1 MFVDSLKKRI
11 YHIIVKKNFI
21 RKDENKENNL
31 KNVLSNCSVIESLL
45 RKEFQEYRR
54 SPKNKLYG
62 LIMNIIKKS
71 LFVNYD
77 KFMIKYIN
85 KKKKKKM
92 KLNNNCQVN
101 NNNFIYDTNHIISN
115 DITTCDVIEGDNC
128 RSTILNDNNEI
139 INYTNKNEYN
149 QNNIEDEKMNEQNIH
164 GHNPN
169 DVLLNEKDLNVGN
182 EFIKN
187 NMLKNK
193 KKLKIIE
200 GKLKDEKNVQSH
212 LTNNQIN
219 ENMNHMKE
227 EHNKNSFN
235 NSNKIINS
243 IISNKTLNDFKGIKN
258 IKKDILYSIIYPYK
272 FRLSNLNCIINIF
285 GTSGTGKTTLSYAIA
300 GECGCPFFYIK
311 LPEYIKYISND
322 NKNNKLRILF
332 EHIKNEYDKAILCID
347 DIDIIFSSKDD
358 STDLYLFT
366 YLLNVF
372 HNSNIIV
379 LLLSINKPNDS
390 ILYSKIQKFITIP
403 IPTYDDRIEILEQA
417 SCEYFLSFDIPYTA
431 SITYG
436 FNRGQ
441 IFDIMNE
448 SLNLYIYNDL
458 LRKDLKINHMIKNE
472 VDHVT
477 QTCEDINKINC
488 NENIMVNQK
497 SHHIS
502 NKINNDNNDNNDNNN
517 DNNNNN
523 NNNNNNA
530 SVGGYTKSDNDF
542 FKNVTNYEEI
552 KQNDQLTSHEQ
563 NILITSIKTNDENQI
578 ASTEIPQELSNDS
591 PCLNNQNNHNLKEIN
606 HKRKYNMLLCSLNE
620 EKVIEGK
627 AEKKIQKIIEINND
641 IIFEGVN
648 NIKKKM
654 TNENICEVPNIN
666 LDNIG
671 SLKKIKK
678 ILESKFILPVKY
690 SNIYKHLGINKSMG
704 ILLYGPPGCGKTM
717 LAKAISNE
725 MKANFIAIKG
735 PEILNKYVGES
746 EKKVREIFS
755 YASVYK
761 PCLIFFDE
769 IDSICINRSNNKSVS
784 ASDRVVNQLLSEMD
798 GLSQREG
805 VYIIATTNR
814 PDIIDKALLRSGRFD
829 QLIYISLPKYQG
841 RVDILKKLSK
851 NMPIDK
857 NVRFEEISKLTRG
870 YSGADLYGVLR
881 ESAFIALQECRDK
894 IDIQNK
900 SNPKNNNIY
909 NNTDQ
914 QMNKDTNVINIMN
927 QHLSIQENNSIKQ
940 HSIILSTSN
949 INNNNVDH
957 IYSIHNF
964 DHIKSNSY
972 RTNRTLSQD
981 MNNSIDDNTK
991 PYILDDSVDNNRV
1004 LSKGQ
1009 NNINQMDQI
1018 NRDEIVK
1025 ISENFTNE
1033 YKSNNVNTYKL
1044 SNNNIMDIQRLDI
1057 NINHNN
1063 SNNLNYNKMNDEIS
1077 SSNNK
1082 NKDISFNDH
1091 QNMFSTNNFGKNKN
1105 MIKLEYNN
1113 NMEEQQKDY
1122 NNSSQNCILSTNNNH
1137 LNEKDRNNLIYE
1149 YIQKNKNILTITQKH
1164 IIQAI
1169 KIIPRS
1175 VTKEQIKYYKEICK
1189 KFK

>member
-1 MFVDSLKKRI
+1 MFLHSLKKRI
-11 YHIIVKKNFI
+11 YHIIVKNNFI

-54 SPKNKLYG
+54 SPKNKLHG
-62 LIMNIIKKS
+62 IIMNVIKKC

-77 KFMIKYIN
+77 KFMIKYFN

-92 KLNNNCQVN
+92 KLHNNCALNN

-115 DITTCDVIEGDNC
+115 DITTCDMDEGENYP
-128 RSTILNDNNEI
+128 STILNNNDES

-149 QNNIEDEKMNEQNIH
+149 QKNIEDEKITQQNIH
-164 GHNPN
+164 GDNYN
-169 DVLLNEKDLNVGN
+169 DLLLNKKDLNVGN
-182 EFIKN
+182 KFIKKN
-187 NMLKNK
+187 ILKNT
-193 KKLKIIE
+193 KKLKNIE
-200 GKLKDEKNVQSH
+200 CKLKDEKNVQTH
-212 LTNNQIN
+212 LTNEQIN
-219 ENMNHMKE
+219 ENMIHMKD
-227 EHNKNSFN
+227 EHNKSSFN

-243 IISNKTLNDFKGIKN
+243 ITSNKTLNDFKGIKN

-272 FRLSNLNCIINIF
+272 FRPSNLYCIINIF

-300 GECGCPFFYIK
+300 GECECPFFYIK
-311 LPEYIKYISND
+311 LPEYIRYISND
-322 NKNNKLRILF
+322 NKNNKLKILF
-332 EHIKNEYDKAILCID
+332 EHIKNEYHKAILCID

-366 YLLNVF
+366 YLLNIF

-390 ILYSKIQKFITIP
+390 ILYSKIQKFITLP

-458 LRKDLKINHMIKNE
+458 IRKDLKINNMIKNQ
-472 VDHVT
+472 VDHIS
-477 QTCEDINKINC
+477 QTCENINKIDC
-488 NENIMVNQK
+488 NENIVVNQR
-497 SHHIS
+497 SCHIS
-502 NKINNDNNDNNDNNN
+502 NKINNNDN
-517 DNNNNN
+517 
-523 NNNNNNA
+523 A
-530 SVGGYTKSDNDF
+530 SICGYTKADNDF
-542 FKNVTNYEEI
+542 FKNENITNYEEI
-552 KQNDQLTSHEQ
+552 TENDQLISHEQ
-563 NILITSIKTNDENQI
+563 NILTTSIKTNYKNQI
-578 ASTEIPQELSNDS
+578 VSTEMSPEFSNDS
-591 PCLNNQNNHNLKEIN
+591 SCLNNQNNHNLKEIN
-606 HKRKYNMLLCSLNE
+606 HKRKYNLFLSSFNQG
-620 EKVIEGK
+620 KVIEGNP
-627 AEKKIQKIIEINND
+627 EKRIQKIIEINND
-641 IIFEGVN
+641 IIFESVN

-894 IDIQNK
+894 IDIQNS
-900 SNPKNNNIY
+900 SNLKINNISMKDIY
-909 NNTDQ
+909 KNTDQ
-914 QMNKDTNVINIMN
+914 QMNKDTNIVNIMN
-927 QHLSIQENNSIKQ
+927 QHLSIEENNSLKE
-940 HSIILSTSN
+940 HSTSILTNN
-949 INNNNVDH
+949 INNSNVDN
-957 IYSIHNF
+957 IYSINNS
-964 DHIKSNSY
+964 DHITSNTY
-972 RTNRTLSQD
+972 ITNKKLSQD
-981 MNNSIDDNTK
+981 INN
-991 PYILDDSVDNNRV
+991 SVDNNRKTYILDIHV
-1004 LSKGQ
+1004 DNNNELSKGE
-1009 NNINQMDQI
+1009 NNMNQMNQMNQM
-1018 NRDEIVK
+1018 NRMNHGETVK
-1025 ISENFTNE
+1025 INENFTNE
-1033 YKSNNVNTYKL
+1033 YKSNNINAYKI

-1057 NINHNN
+1057 NIKHSNLNN
-1063 SNNLNYNKMNDEIS
+1063 SHYNKMNDEIS
-1077 SSNNK
+1077 SSDNK

-1091 QNMFSTNNFGKNKN
+1091 QNMFSTNNFCKNEN
-1105 MIKLEYNN
+1105 MIILECNN
-1113 NMEEQQKDY
+1113 NMEEHQKDY
-1122 NNSSQNCILSTNNNH
+1122 NNYSQNSILSTKNNQ
-1137 LNEKDRNNLIYE
+1137 LNEKDKNNLIYE

>member
-11 YHIIVKKNFI
+11 YHIIVKNNFI

-31 KNVLSNCSVIESLL
+31 KNVLSNCSLIESLL

-62 LIMNIIKKS
+62 LIMNVIKKS

-92 KLNNNCQVN
+92 KLNNNCELN
-101 NNNFIYDTNHIISN
+101 NEHNNNFIYDTNHIISN
-115 DITTCDVIEGDNC
+115 DITTCDILKEAQNTH
-128 RSTILNDNNEI
+128 STILNNNNNNNNNDDDS

-149 QNNIEDEKMNEQNIH
+149 KNDMEHQNIH
-164 GHNPN
+164 GDDYN
-169 DVLLNEKDLNVGN
+169 DVLLNEKDLNACN
-182 EFIKN
+182 EYIKN
-187 NMLKNK
+187 NILKNK
-193 KKLKIIE
+193 KKLKNIE
-200 GKLKDEKNVQSH
+200 GKLKDEKNVHSH
-212 LTNNQIN
+212 LTNEKIN
-219 ENMNHMKE
+219 ENIINMKD
-227 EHNKNSFN
+227 EHNKSSLN
-235 NSNKIINS
+235 NSNKIINC
-243 IISNKTLNDFKGIKN
+243 ITSNKTLNDFKGIKN

-272 FRLSNLNCIINIF
+272 FRPSNLNCIINIF
-285 GTSGTGKTTLSYAIA
+285 GSSGTGKTTLSYSIA
-300 GECGCPFFYIK
+300 GECECPFFYIK
-311 LPEYIKYISND
+311 LPEYIRYISND
-322 NKNNKLRILF
+322 NKNNKLKIIF

-366 YLLNVF
+366 YLLNIF

-390 ILYSKIQKFITIP
+390 ILYSKIQKFITLP
-403 IPTYDDRIEILEQA
+403 IPTYDDRIEILQQA
-417 SCEYFLSFDIPYTA
+417 SSEYSLSFDISYTA

-436 FNRGQ
+436 FKRGE
-441 IFDIMNE
+441 IFDIMKE
-448 SLNLYIYNDL
+448 SLNLYIYNNL
-458 LRKDLKINHMIKNE
+458 ITKDLNINDMIKNQ
-472 VDHVT
+472 VDHISKNC
-477 QTCEDINKINC
+477 QNINKIDC
-488 NENIMVNQK
+488 NENGVVNQK
-497 SHHIS
+497 SHHII
-502 NKINNDNNDNNDNNN
+502 NKINNDD
-517 DNNNNN
+517 
-523 NNNNNNA
+523 NA
-530 SVGGYTKSDNDF
+530 SVCGYTKTNNDYL
-542 FKNVTNYEEI
+542 KNENISNYEEL
-552 KQNDQLTSHEQ
+552 KKNDQLASHEQ
-563 NILITSIKTNDENQI
+563 NILTTSTKSNDENNI
-578 ASTEIPQELSNDS
+578 VSTDMSPELFNDS
-591 PCLNNQNNHNLKEIN
+591 SCFNNQKNHNLKEIN
-606 HKRKYNMLLCSLNE
+606 HKRKYNTFLSSLDE
-620 EKVIEGK
+620 WTIIEGE
-627 AEKKIQKIIEINND
+627 AEKRKIQKIIKINND
-641 IIFEGVN
+641 IIFESVN

-857 NVRFEEISKLTRG
+857 NVSFEKISKLTRG

-894 IDIQNK
+894 IDIQNS
-900 SNPKNNNIY
+900 SNLKINNVYINDIYKN
-909 NNTDQ
+909 THQ
-914 QMNKDTNVINIMN
+914 QMNKDTNVVVNIMN
-927 QHLSIQENNSIKQ
+927 KHMNIQQNNFIKQ
-940 HSIILSTSN
+940 DSTILLTN
-949 INNNNVDH
+949 NMNNNKVDNIH
-957 IYSIHNF
+957 TIHNY
-964 DHIKSNSY
+964 DNIKSNSY
-972 RTNRTLSQD
+972 ITNKKLSHD
-981 MNNSIDDNTK
+981 TNVSIDSNRKADILHDN
-991 PYILDDSVDNNRV
+991 VDNNNE
-1004 LSKGQ
+1004 LSKGGNNMNQLNQ
-1009 NNINQMDQI
+1009 NNID
-1018 NRDEIVK
+1018 DIVK
-1025 ISENFTNE
+1025 ISENYTNQ
-1033 YKSNNVNTYKL
+1033 YNTSNNINAHKV
-1044 SNNNIMDIQRLDI
+1044 SNNNIMNIQMLDI

-1063 SNNLNYNKMNDEIS
+1063 LNNSNYNKMNEEIPS
-1077 SSNNK
+1077 SDNK
-1082 NKDISFNDH
+1082 NKDVSFNDH
-1091 QNMFSTNNFGKNKN
+1091 QNVFSTNNFCNN
-1105 MIKLEYNN
+1105 ENIIKLEYNN
-1113 NMEEQQKDY
+1113 NMEQQQKDY
-1122 NNSSQNCILSTNNNH
+1122 NNFTHNNILSTKNNQ
-1137 LNEKDRNNLIYE
+1137 LNEKEKNNLIYE